1 MKNEEYILAARAL
14 GAGHF
19 RILVR
24 HIFRNGFDPVLVNI
38 TIDVGFV
45 ALTTAGLSFLGLGI
59 EPPTPEWGRMVAEG
73 RDYLLDQW
81 WASTFPGLALF
92 MFVVGF
98 NLLGELVRDWLDPSN
113 VGRR

>member
-1 MKNEEYILAARAL
+1 M
-14 GAGHF
+14 
-19 RILVR
+19 
-24 HIFRNGFDPVLVNI
+24 NI

-45 ALTTAGLSFLGLGI
+45 ALATAGLSFLGLGI

-98 NLLGELVRDWLDPSN
+98 NLLGEIVRDWLDPSN

>member
-1 MKNEEYILAARAL
+1 M
-14 GAGHF
+14 
-19 RILVR
+19 R

-98 NLLGELVRDWLDPSN
+98 NLLGEVVRDWLDPSN

>member
-1 MKNEEYILAARAL
+1 MWA
-14 GAGHF
+14 
-19 RILVR
+19 
-24 HIFRNGFDPVLVNI
+24 
-38 TIDVGFV
+38 FV
-45 ALTTAGLSFLGLGI
+45 ALATAGLSFLGLGI